1 MATPA
6 AAAFYLPLDTAS
18 GPDPGPGSPSDRFA
32 TTRFA
37 ATALTRGPWSPDAQH
52 AGPPAAL
59 LGRAVEQHAA
69 RTRPGARVVRTTFEV
84 LRPVPIAEVT
94 VSVRDAESGRNVG
107 RVEAE
112 LRGPDQR
119 VAMRATALLMR
130 AEDAAAPE
138 VDLPR
143 AVPGPEECPEG
154 SFPVRWDEGYH
165 TAVEVR
171 FASGSFTERGPAAC
185 WFRIRYPLVDG
196 EETSGLCRTLIAA
209 DSGNGISGELE
220 MSQYRYTNAD
230 LTLHLRRAPVGDWV
244 GLQSR
249 TTLDQAGIGLADSLV
264 MDEKSMIGR
273 AAQTLFV
280 TPAAD
285 DRR

>member
-1 MATPA
+1 MTTPD
-6 AAAFYLPLDTAS
+6 AFYLPTADA
-18 GPDPGPGSPSDRFA
+18 GRFTA
-32 TTRFA
+32 TT
-37 ATALTRGPWSPDAQH
+37 LTRGPWSPDAQH

-59 LGRAVEQHAA
+59 IGRAVERHAA
-69 RTRPGARVVRTTFEV
+69 EHRPGARVVRVTFEV
-84 LRPVPIAEVT
+84 LRPVPLAEVA
-94 VSVRDAESGRNVG
+94 VAVRDAEAGRNVG

-112 LRGPDQR
+112 LRGPDGR

-143 AVPGPEECPEG
+143 PAAGPDESPEG

-171 FASGSFTERGPAAC
+171 FAAGSFTERGPADC
-185 WFRIRYPLVDG
+185 WFRIRQPLVAD
-196 EETSGLCRTLIAA
+196 EETSGLCRTLVAA
-209 DSGNGISGELE
+209 DSGNGISGELD
-220 MSQYRYTNAD
+220 MSRYRYTNAD
-230 LTLHLRRAPVGDWV
+230 LTVHLRRPPLGEWV
-244 GLQSR
+244 GLRSR
-249 TTLDQAGIGLADSLV
+249 TTLDQAGIGLTDTLL

-280 TPAAD
+280 TPAD
-285 DRR
+285 